1 MGELVD
7 ARGLSCPR
15 PVILTREALLR
26 ADEVVTIVDNK
37 TACENVARMA
47 QKQGFAATVEEKTE
61 GIYVHLIRQE
71 QAVAEPGE
79 GAVAG
84 PTVVLVAASSMGRGP
99 EELGT
104 VLVRAFLH
112 TLNEVSPLPDTLVF
126 VNSGVHLVVEGSP
139 VVDDLKELVE
149 QGVEVLA
156 CGTCLDYLGLKEKVC
171 VGTVSNMYTIAEALL
186 RAAKVVAL

>member
-15 PVILTREALLR
+15 PVILIREVLRR
-26 ADEVVTIVDNK
+26 ADEVVTIVDNE
-37 TACENVARMA
+37 TACENVTRMA
-47 QKQGFAATVEEKTE
+47 QKQGFAATVEKKTE
-61 GIYVHLIRQE
+61 GIYIHLSRQE
-71 QAVAEPGE
+71 QAVAEPE
-79 GAVAG
+79 ERAVAA
-84 PTVVLVAASSMGRGP
+84 PTAVLIAASTMGRGP

-112 TLNEVSPLPDTLVF
+112 TLNEVSPLPHTLVF
-126 VNSGVHLVVEGSP
+126 MNSGVHLVVEGSP
-139 VVDDLKELVE
+139 VVDDLRELVE

-156 CGTCLDYLGLKEKVC
+156 CGTCLDYLGLKEKVS
-171 VGTVSNMYTIAEALL
+171 VGTVSNMYTIAETLL